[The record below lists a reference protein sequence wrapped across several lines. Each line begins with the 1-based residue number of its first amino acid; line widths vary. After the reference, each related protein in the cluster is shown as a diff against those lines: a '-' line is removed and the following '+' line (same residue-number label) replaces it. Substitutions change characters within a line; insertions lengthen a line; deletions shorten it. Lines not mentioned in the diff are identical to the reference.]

1 MRLCAQRSELFNS
14 LEETNSDMAD
24 DGVGD
29 AVLKPSNIGE
39 GVNEL
44 GSLQFQHD

>member
-1 MRLCAQRSELFNS
+1 MRLCAQRSELVNS
-14 LEETNSDMAD
+14 LGETNSDMTD